1 METKLQTK
9 RKTTTHHWYLLG
21 FVYSS
26 VNFLQISYPGK
37 SPINYSHLL
46 GTYFCW
52 FTHSSGKLPRVA
64 GACET
69 ASHWSSALE
78 LLHQMEMEEI
88 SPNIRSF
95 NSAMRS
101 CEEEEWEKAIV
112 LFDMLRVFD
121 LENIGKRQEGWDVWS
136 SHNKRHPQTQTH
148 KHTLVGWKQIT
159 EKEKGCFFFFLIF
172 SQSWISIHLMAECQK
187 LGPRDLGST
196 PMSPL
201 IRPPKKVWHCWLVV
215 P

>member
-1 METKLQTK
+1 MKSTKWK
-9 RKTTTHHWYLLG
+9 R
-21 FVYSS
+21 SS
-26 VNFLQISYPGK
+26 KQNEKQPLITDIFLDLFIVHNFLTDSYVGK

-46 GTYFCW
+46 GNIFLLVRTF
-52 FTHSSGKLPRVA
+52 FRQASKSRQVNPRRFFFSLELQ

-121 LENIGKRQEGWDVWS
+121 LENIGKRQKGWDVWS

-159 EKEKGCFFFFLIF
+159 EKEKGCFFFFF
-172 SQSWISIHLMAECQK
+172 FKYFVNHEFPSI
-187 LGPRDLGST
+187 
-196 PMSPL
+196 
-201 IRPPKKVWHCWLVV
+201 
-215 P
+215 